1 MVGIKDIA
9 RVAGVS
15 PSTVS
20 NALNGRPNIS
30 ESMRARILALC
41 EEHHYQPNPA
51 SQSLKNGRSRTILFV
66 FSDFDRQFYLQ
77 IIKGVSENAYS
88 RGYDLLI
95 CSAKSCA
102 KFMHRS
108 FTCGCILLDRRV
120 PDQLI
125 LQKASADYPIIL
137 LDRNLECDGVK
148 SVLLDN
154 YSVMRDLTE
163 GLFQR
168 GYRVFSYL
176 AGVETTQDNRER
188 FAAVKDILSSHQ
200 VTLLNEFHLW
210 GDYTEKSGYQA
221 ARILMLSKRLPEVVI
236 CANDDMAFGMI
247 RAFQENGLR
256 IPADISITGFDDEKP
271 AESLG
276 MTTIAVPSFE
286 RGYLAAQYLFG
297 CIDKT
302 CDYSPVSIR
311 ANIVWRNGTTTSF
324 GKPE

>member
-1 MVGIKDIA
+1 MAGIKDIA
-9 RVAGVS
+9 KAAGVS
-15 PSTVS
+15 PATVS

-30 ESMRARILALC
+30 ASMRARILALC
-41 EEHHYQPNPA
+41 EEQHYQPNPA
-51 SQSLKNGRSRTILFV
+51 SQCLKNGRSRTILFV

-77 IIKGVSENAYS
+77 IIKGVSEYAYS

-95 CSAKSCA
+95 CSARSCA

-125 LQKASADYPIIL
+125 LQKASEDYPILL
-137 LDRNLECDGVK
+137 LDRNLDCTGVK

-154 YSVMRDLTE
+154 YSVMRELAE

-168 GYRVFSYL
+168 GYRAFAYL
-176 AGVETTQDNRER
+176 AGVETTQDNKER
-188 FAAVKDILSSHQ
+188 FAAVMDVLASHNIA
-200 VTLLNEFHLW
+200 LPNEFHLC

-256 IPADISITGFDDEKP
+256 VPGDISVTGFDDEKP

-276 MTTIAVPSFE
+276 LTTIAVPNYE

-311 ANIVWRNGTTTSF
+311 ANTVWRSGTTARQ
-324 GKPE
+324 